1 MKKLILSLLVGSL
14 IVLDAEAVDVR
25 TAECF
30 VALCRRPLTGLAI
43 IFR

>member
-1 MKKLILSLLVGSL
+1 MKNSFFHVGGSFVGL
-14 IVLDAEAVDVR
+14 EASAVDVR